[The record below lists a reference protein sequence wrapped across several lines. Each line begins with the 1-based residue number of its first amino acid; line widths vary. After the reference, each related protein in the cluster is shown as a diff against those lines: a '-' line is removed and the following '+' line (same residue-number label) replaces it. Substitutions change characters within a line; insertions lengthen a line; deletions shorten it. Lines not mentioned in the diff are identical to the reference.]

1 LNVSYF
7 IASKINRSEHS
18 VFTATI
24 IRLAIGTV
32 ALSIAVMILT
42 NSLVSGFKN
51 QIKSKVFDFWGHI
64 QLAPPEYNQAL
75 EPEPIVL
82 SAGLLDTLR
91 NLRHVEYSKERVM
104 PFIGSKMGVKETS
117 TEGGIEHVQGF
128 VQLPGI
134 ISFDDQIEGLVL
146 KGVDRNFNTKFLDK
160 YLVEGKGNIYAD
172 SNGRSILISQSTAN
186 RMRLT
191 AGQSIVVHFVI
202 NGQQIARKFKVEG
215 IYKTG
220 LEEYDKKF
228 AICDISVLQQLLHW
242 TPEQYTGYEIFV
254 DHLDDLNIINEYLY
268 REILPENIYSTTIR
282 NKFPGIFDWLQL
294 QDYNEV
300 VILGLMLA
308 VCLINMAT
316 MLIILILNRLR
327 MIGILKT
334 LGMKNKKISRIF
346 LVQAGRIILWGLIWG
361 NIFGIG
367 LAYIQYRFKV
377 IRLNEADYYLS
388 IAPIEFSPVHI
399 LMINVG
405 VLIVV
410 MFFLLIPSWVISKI
424 SPLKTISFN

>member
-1 LNVSYF
+1 
-7 IASKINRSEHS
+7 
-18 VFTATI
+18 
-24 IRLAIGTV
+24 
-32 ALSIAVMILT
+32 
-42 NSLVSGFKN
+42 
-51 QIKSKVFDFWGHI
+51 
-64 QLAPPEYNQAL
+64 
-75 EPEPIVL
+75 
-82 SAGLLDTLR
+82 
-91 NLRHVEYSKERVM
+91 M
-104 PFIGSKMGVKETS
+104 PFIGAKNGQKNF
-117 TEGGIEHVQGF
+117 TEGGILNTYKYL
-128 VQLPGI
+128 QLPGI

-191 AGQSIVVHFVI
+191 AGQSIVVHFVRTDSRSPG
-202 NGQQIARKFKVEG
+202 NLEVEG

-282 NKFPGIFDWLQL
+282 KKFPGIFDWLQL

-300 VILGLMLA
+300 VDGA
-308 VCLINMAT
+308 YAAACLINMAT

-377 IRLNEADYYLS
+377 IHS
-388 IAPIEFSPVHI
+388 
-399 LMINVG
+399 M
-405 VLIVV
+405 
-410 MFFLLIPSWVISKI
+410 KQ
-424 SPLKTISFN
+424 TIIYR